1 MERWEELEGIQG
13 GEIIIKIYCI
23 KKNLVSIKEKESKTF
38 LIRLCDVPS
47 PHKYSLRASLGLI
60 PT

>member
-1 MERWEELEGIQG
+1 MG
-13 GEIIIKIYCI
+13 GTGRNTRRRNHNQNILYK